1 MKKIEKVDR
10 EGRYEVQSQVVEV
23 YFAAMWTVPGETD
36 ALSEWRMCVKMG
48 QFTWNFFTVYSIVR
62 REEMSKI

>member
-36 ALSEWRMCVKMG
+36 ALSE
-48 QFTWNFFTVYSIVR
+48 
-62 REEMSKI
+62 